1 MTTSQQLEIAFS
13 SGRSGTGPA
22 TWGQQAIWDAVS
34 RLAPADAPRYNITAS
49 APLDPGLPVPVVL
62 DALEGLLRLH
72 DSLRTRLVPDD
83 RGRLRQIVDPAGR
96 LTVHTRHCGG
106 EGADL
111 ARTGAALH
119 DELAALPFDCTEQW
133 PIRVGLV
140 EADGLVRHMALVL
153 SHTALD
159 GAGMGLLVMDLSELA
174 QGGSVES
181 ISTLRGSQQPLE
193 EAEFQNSARGLRR
206 DVNARAHVVRKLR
219 LGPPRLFPAVP
230 DGEEPKPFPNAV
242 LSSPALLRAVEVVA
256 AGHRAST
263 SSVLL
268 AAVAVMTSRLS
279 GSPDA
284 VLQVIVNNRFLP
296 GLGSA
301 VSVVAGDGLF
311 HLPDAEGE
319 FGDAVRRTHAA
330 SIATYRH
337 AYYNK
342 RLLDEEIARLTAEH
356 GPLADRSCI
365 FNDTR
370 DLLPSALTEPEPAP
384 EAGTEADPETRTD
397 AGTDTGTEARTEA
410 GTDADTGTGPGAPG
424 TTLTWPVEF
433 APRPGLS
440 FALDALQS
448 ADALQLAMTADS
460 SVLPRPAMERF
471 LYGVEALI
479 LTEARTLAPALAAP
493 AS

>member
-1 MTTSQQLEIAFS
+1 MTTSQQLEIVLSA
-13 SGRSGTGPA
+13 GRSGTGPA

-62 DALEGLLRLH
+62 DALEGLLHLH
-72 DSLRTRLVPDD
+72 DSLHTRLALDD
-83 RGRLRQIVDPAGR
+83 RGRLRQTVDPDGR
-96 LTVHTRHCGG
+96 LTVHIRHCDGDG
-106 EGADL
+106 TTPGKVGAE
-111 ARTGAALH
+111 LH
-119 DELAALPFDCTEQW
+119 DELAALPFDCATQW
-133 PIRVGLV
+133 PLRVGLV
-140 EADGLVRHMALVL
+140 EAGGLVRHMALVL
-153 SHTALD
+153 SHSALD
-159 GAGMGLLVMDLSELA
+159 GAGMGLLVMDLTELA
-174 QGGSVES
+174 LGASVES
-181 ISTLRGSQQPLE
+181 ISTARGSQQPLE
-193 EAEFQNSARGLRR
+193 EAEFQNSPRGLRR

-219 LGPPRLFPAVP
+219 LGPPRLFPPVP
-230 DGEEPKPFPNAV
+230 DDGPRPFPNAV
-242 LSSPALLRAVEVVA
+242 LSSPALLRAIEPVA
-256 AGHRAST
+256 AAHRAST

-268 AAVAVMTSRLS
+268 AAVAVMTARLS

-296 GLGSA
+296 GLAAA

-311 HLPDAEGE
+311 HLPDADGD

-342 RLLDEEIARLTAEH
+342 RLLDEEITRLTAEH
-356 GPLADRSCI
+356 GPLADRSCV

-370 DLLPSALTEPEPAP
+370 DLLPSAL
-384 EAGTEADPETRTD
+384 AGSDPGADPEP
-397 AGTDTGTEARTEA
+397 GTDSGTEPDPKE
-410 GTDADTGTGPGAPG
+410 

-440 FALDALQS
+440 YALDALQT
-448 ADALQLAMTADS
+448 ADALRLAMTADS

-479 LTEARTLAPALAAP
+479 LTEARALAESRAVAAP
-493 AS
+493 SS

>member
-1 MTTSQQLEIAFS
+1 MTTSQQLEIVLSA
-13 SGRSGTGPA
+13 GRSGTGPA

-62 DALEGLLRLH
+62 GALEGLLQLH
-72 DSLRTRLVPDD
+72 DSLHTRIALDD
-83 RGRLRQIVDPAGR
+83 RGRLRQTVDPDGR
-96 LTVHTRHCGG
+96 LTVHLRRCDGDGG
-106 EGADL
+106 DPADV
-111 ARTGAALH
+111 GAALH
-119 DELAALPFDCTEQW
+119 EELAALPFDCATQW
-133 PIRVGLV
+133 PLRVGLV
-140 EADGLVRHMALVL
+140 ESGGLVRHMALVL
-153 SHTALD
+153 SHSALD
-159 GAGMGLLVMDLSELA
+159 GAGMGLLVMDLGELA
-174 QGGSVES
+174 QGASVES
-181 ISTLRGSQQPLE
+181 ISTARGSQQPLE

-219 LGPPRLFPAVP
+219 LGPPRLFPPVP
-230 DGEEPKPFPNAV
+230 GERPRPFPNAV
-242 LSSPALLRAVEVVA
+242 LSSPALLRAIEPVA
-256 AGHRAST
+256 AAHRAST

-268 AAVAVMTSRLS
+268 AAVAVMTARLS

-296 GLGSA
+296 GLAAA

-311 HLPDAEGE
+311 HLPDADGD

-342 RLLDEEIARLTAEH
+342 RLLDEEITRLTAEH
-356 GPLADRSCI
+356 GPLADRSCV

-370 DLLPSALTEPEPAP
+370 DLLPSEI
-384 EAGTEADPETRTD
+384 ADP
-397 AGTDTGTEARTEA
+397 
-410 GTDADTGTGPGAPG
+410 GTGPGTEPDAGTAPDG
-424 TTLTWPVEF
+424 TAPDAKETTLTWPVEF

-440 FALDALQS
+440 YALDALRT

-460 SVLPRPAMERF
+460 AVLPRPAMERF

-479 LTEARTLAPALAAP
+479 LTEAQALAESPAVAAP
-493 AS
+493 SS

>member
-1 MTTSQQLEIAFS
+1 MTTSQQLEIDFS

-22 TWGQQAIWDAVS
+22 TWGQQAIWDAVG

-49 APLDPGLPVPVVL
+49 APLDPGLPVAVVL
-62 DALEGLLRLH
+62 GALEGLLQLH
-72 DSLRTRLVPDD
+72 DSLRTRLVEDD

-96 LTVHTRHCGG
+96 LTVHTRRCDGDA
-106 EGADL
+106 ADL
-111 ARTGAALH
+111 AAVGAALH
-119 DELAALPFDCTEQW
+119 EELAALPFDCTAQW

-140 EADGLVRHMALVL
+140 ETAGLVRHMALVL

-159 GAGMGLLVMDLSELA
+159 GAGMGLLVLDLSELA
-174 QGGSVES
+174 QGASVEA
-181 ISTLRGSQQPLE
+181 ISTLRGAQQPLE
-193 EAEFQNSARGLRR
+193 EAEFQTSARGLRR

-219 LGPPRLFPAVP
+219 LGPPRLFPPAATHAP
-230 DGEEPKPFPNAV
+230 EPFPNAV
-242 LSSPALLRAVEVVA
+242 LSSPALLRAVDTVA

-268 AAVAVMTSRLS
+268 AAVAVMTARLS

-296 GLGSA
+296 GLASA
-301 VSVVAGDGLF
+301 VSPVAGDGLF
-311 HLPDAEGE
+311 HLPDADGE

-356 GPLADRSCI
+356 GPLADRSCV

-370 DLLPSALTEPEPAP
+370 DLLPSMLAAPDTESDPDPGPDSEPGSDHDP
-384 EAGTEADPETRTD
+384 RAGAGAAD
-397 AGTDTGTEARTEA
+397 A
-410 GTDADTGTGPGAPG
+410 G

-433 APRPGLS
+433 PPRPGLS
-440 FALDALQS
+440 YALDALQTP
-448 ADALQLAMTADS
+448 DALQLAMTADS

-479 LTEARTLAPALAAP
+479 LSEARALAPALAVP